1 MVFMSEVRV
10 LTTGE
15 AAKYCGVNFRTI
27 IRWIERGRLKAYK
40 LPGRGDH
47 RIREDDFVVFLKEN
61 DFPIPE
67 EFEAQSSRVLVVED
81 SKEMAS
87 AIARVLR
94 REGMD
99 VAIAHDGFS
108 AGAMMSSHKPRMITL
123 DLKMPGLDGFGVL
136 EFIRNNSEYKSIK
149 VLVISA
155 EPPAALERALV
166 EGANAVM
173 EKPFDNIEL
182 VEKIQELLSN

>member
-1 MVFMSEVRV
+1 MTEVRV

-47 RIREDDFVVFLKEN
+47 RIRAPDFVAFLQEN
-61 DFPIPE
+61 DFPVPE
-67 EFEAQSSRVLVVED
+67 EFAEQARSVLIIED
-81 SKEMAS
+81 NAEMAS

-94 REGMD
+94 REGYTIE
-99 VAIAHDGFS
+99 IANNGFA
-108 AGAMMSSHKPRMITL
+108 AGTLLASFRPSIVTL

-136 EFIRNNSEYKSIK
+136 EHIRTREELKHLK

-155 EPPAALERALV
+155 ETDEGLARAR
-166 EGANAVM
+166 EAGADQVM
-173 EKPFDNIEL
+173 QKPFENDDLLRRIDEL
-182 VEKIQELLSN
+182 IGGF

>member
-1 MVFMSEVRV
+1 MSEVRV

-166 EGANAVM
+166 EGASAVM

>member
-1 MVFMSEVRV
+1 MSEVRV

-27 IRWIERGRLKAYK
+27 IRWIERGRMKAYK

-47 RIREDDFVVFLKEN
+47 RIREDDFVTFLKEN

-67 EFEAQSSRVLVVED
+67 EFQNTSTRVLVVED
-81 SKEMAS
+81 SQEMAS

-94 REGMD
+94 REGLD
-99 VAIAHDGFS
+99 VAIANDGFS
-108 AGAMMSSHKPRMITL
+108 AGAMMSTHKPLMITL

-136 EFIRNNSEYKSIK
+136 EFIRNNDEYKNIK

-155 EPPAALERALV
+155 ETSDVLERALAN
-166 EGANAVM
+166 GASAVI
-173 EKPFDNIEL
+173 EKPFDNRDLIAK
-182 VEKIQELLSN
+182 VQELL